1 MLYFGICLLSSLII
15 ADDSW
20 MVYDDS
26 SVGKVEIYI
35 DSLALDWMYE
45 YDNLDSDS
53 IHEVYIFYQ
62 NGSINDTINQV
73 GFRLRGNTSRA
84 SQKKS
89 FKLDFNHFVSGP
101 DFYDIE

>member
-1 MLYFGICLLSSLII
+1 MLYFGICLLSSLVV

-53 IHEVYIFYQ
+53 IHEVYIL
-62 NGSINDTINQV
+62 SLIHI
-73 GFRLRGNTSRA
+73 
-84 SQKKS
+84 
-89 FKLDFNHFVSGP
+89 
-101 DFYDIE
+101 